1 MLKRCLSPLTLVN
14 QVALIVLLSTAIGLA
29 GMAVSGW
36 LVQGVQGSAHAINKA
51 GSLRMQ
57 SYRLLAAVPLSEKDK
72 PLIKEMEQTAFSA
85 ELTRAAER
93 DGQLA
98 QLQGLQDYWRNEL
111 IPALMRAQNRETVSA
126 DVSQFVAGL
135 DQLVSGFDRTTE
147 MRIET
152 VVLVHRVMAVFMAL
166 LLVFTIIWL
175 RARLLQPWRQLLAMA
190 SAVSHRDFTQRANI
204 SGRNEMAMLG
214 TALNNM
220 SAELAES
227 YAVLEQRVQEKTA
240 GLEHKNQILSFLWQ
254 ANRRLHSRAP
264 LCERLSPVLN
274 GLQNLTLLRDI
285 ELRVYDTDDEENH
298 QEFTCQPDMTCDD
311 KGCQLCPRGIL
322 PVGDRGTT
330 LKWRLADSH
339 TQYGILLA
347 TLPQGRHLSHDQQ
360 VALIS
365 AAMYGV
371 FLLIQT
377 KTHQSLFVYEHEDD
391 SDDDDPHHGKPS
403 AHSSLWH
410 AIWLIVHLIAV
421 IAVTKMNA
429 SPLETL
435 LDSMN
440 APVAFT
446 GFLVALL
453 ILSPEGLGALKAVL
467 NNQVQRAMNLFFG
480 SVLATISLTV
490 PVVTLIAFMTGNE
503 LQFALGAPEMVV
515 MVASLV
521 LCHISFSTGRTNV
534 LNGAAH
540 LALFAAYLMTI
551 FA

>member
-1 MLKRCLSPLTLVN
+1 MQNVTDIQTLSVIFPPIFYIFDKFICKGIIHNVKCSRGGKKPAIQGDFAYFPGSGAGSAVPVGKQPDTTSGQLPSIFFALLAFGSAFSVVRHADVLAHRLGEPYGSLILSLSVVILEVSLISALMATGDAAPTLMRDTLYSIIMIVTGGLVGFSLLLGGRKFATQYMNLFGIKQYLIALFPL
-14 QVALIVLLSTAIGLA
+14 AIIVL
-29 GMAVSGW
+29 
-36 LVQGVQGSAHAINKA
+36 
-51 GSLRMQ
+51 
-57 SYRLLAAVPLSEKDK
+57 
-72 PLIKEMEQTAFSA
+72 
-85 ELTRAAER
+85 
-93 DGQLA
+93 
-98 QLQGLQDYWRNEL
+98 
-111 IPALMRAQNRETVSA
+111 
-126 DVSQFVAGL
+126 
-135 DQLVSGFDRTTE
+135 
-147 MRIET
+147 
-152 VVLVHRVMAVFMAL
+152 VFPMAL
-166 LLVFTIIWL
+166 PAANFSTGQALL
-175 RARLLQPWRQLLAMA
+175 
-190 SAVSHRDFTQRANI
+190 
-204 SGRNEMAMLG
+204 
-214 TALNNM
+214 
-220 SAELAES
+220 
-227 YAVLEQRVQEKTA
+227 
-240 GLEHKNQILSFLWQ
+240 
-254 ANRRLHSRAP
+254 
-264 LCERLSPVLN
+264 
-274 GLQNLTLLRDI
+274 
-285 ELRVYDTDDEENH
+285 
-298 QEFTCQPDMTCDD
+298 
-311 KGCQLCPRGIL
+311 
-322 PVGDRGTT
+322 
-330 LKWRLADSH
+330 
-339 TQYGILLA
+339 
-347 TLPQGRHLSHDQQ
+347 

-403 AHSSLWH
+403 AHSSVWH
-410 AIWLIVHLIAV
+410 AIWLIIHLIAV

>member
-1 MLKRCLSPLTLVN
+1 
-14 QVALIVLLSTAIGLA
+14 
-29 GMAVSGW
+29 
-36 LVQGVQGSAHAINKA
+36 
-51 GSLRMQ
+51 
-57 SYRLLAAVPLSEKDK
+57 
-72 PLIKEMEQTAFSA
+72 
-85 ELTRAAER
+85 
-93 DGQLA
+93 
-98 QLQGLQDYWRNEL
+98 
-111 IPALMRAQNRETVSA
+111 
-126 DVSQFVAGL
+126 
-135 DQLVSGFDRTTE
+135 
-147 MRIET
+147 
-152 VVLVHRVMAVFMAL
+152 MAL
-166 LLVFTIIWL
+166 PAANFSTGQALL
-175 RARLLQPWRQLLAMA
+175 
-190 SAVSHRDFTQRANI
+190 
-204 SGRNEMAMLG
+204 
-214 TALNNM
+214 
-220 SAELAES
+220 
-227 YAVLEQRVQEKTA
+227 
-240 GLEHKNQILSFLWQ
+240 
-254 ANRRLHSRAP
+254 
-264 LCERLSPVLN
+264 
-274 GLQNLTLLRDI
+274 
-285 ELRVYDTDDEENH
+285 
-298 QEFTCQPDMTCDD
+298 
-311 KGCQLCPRGIL
+311 
-322 PVGDRGTT
+322 
-330 LKWRLADSH
+330 
-339 TQYGILLA
+339 
-347 TLPQGRHLSHDQQ
+347 

-410 AIWLIVHLIAV
+410 AIWLIIHLIAV

-440 APVAFT
+440 A
-446 GFLVALL
+446 
-453 ILSPEGLGALKAVL
+453 LSPLLASGGSVDSVAGRFRCVKSSVE
-467 NNQVQRAMNLFFG
+467 QRVQRAMNLFFG

>member
-1 MLKRCLSPLTLVN
+1 MSNAQEAVKTRHKETSLIFPVLALVVLFLWGSSQTLPVVIAIN
-14 QVALIVLLSTAIGLA
+14 LLALIGILSSAFSVVRHADVL
-29 GMAVSGW
+29 
-36 LVQGVQGSAHAINKA
+36 AHRLGEPY
-51 GSLRMQ
+51 GSLI
-57 SYRLLAAVPLSEKDK
+57 LSLSVVILEVS
-72 PLIKEMEQTAFSA
+72 LIS
-85 ELTRAAER
+85 
-93 DGQLA
+93 
-98 QLQGLQDYWRNEL
+98 
-111 IPALMRAQNRETVSA
+111 ALMATGDAAPTLMRDTLYSIIMIVTG
-126 DVSQFVAGL
+126 GL
-135 DQLVSGFDRTTE
+135 VGFSLLLGGRKFATQY
-147 MRIET
+147 MNLFGIKQYIIALFPLAII
-152 VVLVHRVMAVFMAL
+152 VLVFPMAL
-166 LLVFTIIWL
+166 PAANFSTGQALL
-175 RARLLQPWRQLLAMA
+175 
-190 SAVSHRDFTQRANI
+190 
-204 SGRNEMAMLG
+204 
-214 TALNNM
+214 
-220 SAELAES
+220 
-227 YAVLEQRVQEKTA
+227 
-240 GLEHKNQILSFLWQ
+240 
-254 ANRRLHSRAP
+254 
-264 LCERLSPVLN
+264 
-274 GLQNLTLLRDI
+274 
-285 ELRVYDTDDEENH
+285 
-298 QEFTCQPDMTCDD
+298 
-311 KGCQLCPRGIL
+311 
-322 PVGDRGTT
+322 
-330 LKWRLADSH
+330 
-339 TQYGILLA
+339 
-347 TLPQGRHLSHDQQ
+347 

-410 AIWLIVHLIAV
+410 AIWLIIHLIAV

-490 PVVTLIAFMTGNE
+490 PVVTLIAVV
-503 LQFALGAPEMVV
+503 APEMVV

>member
-1 MLKRCLSPLTLVN
+1 MSNAQEAVKTRHKETSLIFPVLALVVLFLWGSSQTLPVVIAIN
-14 QVALIVLLSTAIGLA
+14 LLALIGILSSAFSVVRHADVL
-29 GMAVSGW
+29 
-36 LVQGVQGSAHAINKA
+36 AHRLGEPY
-51 GSLRMQ
+51 GSLI
-57 SYRLLAAVPLSEKDK
+57 LSLSVVILEVS
-72 PLIKEMEQTAFSA
+72 LIS
-85 ELTRAAER
+85 
-93 DGQLA
+93 
-98 QLQGLQDYWRNEL
+98 
-111 IPALMRAQNRETVSA
+111 ALMATGDAAPTLMRDTLYSIIMIVTG
-126 DVSQFVAGL
+126 GL
-135 DQLVSGFDRTTE
+135 VGFSLLLGGRKFATQY
-147 MRIET
+147 MNLFGIKQYLIALFLAII
-152 VVLVHRVMAVFMAL
+152 VLVFPMAL
-166 LLVFTIIWL
+166 PAANFSTGQALL
-175 RARLLQPWRQLLAMA
+175 
-190 SAVSHRDFTQRANI
+190 
-204 SGRNEMAMLG
+204 
-214 TALNNM
+214 
-220 SAELAES
+220 
-227 YAVLEQRVQEKTA
+227 
-240 GLEHKNQILSFLWQ
+240 
-254 ANRRLHSRAP
+254 
-264 LCERLSPVLN
+264 
-274 GLQNLTLLRDI
+274 
-285 ELRVYDTDDEENH
+285 
-298 QEFTCQPDMTCDD
+298 
-311 KGCQLCPRGIL
+311 
-322 PVGDRGTT
+322 
-330 LKWRLADSH
+330 
-339 TQYGILLA
+339 
-347 TLPQGRHLSHDQQ
+347 

-403 AHSSLWH
+403 THSSLWH
-410 AIWLIVHLIAV
+410 AIWLIIHLIAV

-429 SPLETL
+429 SSLETL